1 MLRTSCTT
9 SSPDAG
15 GGWFALTTNADP
27 DKQSLGDLVPAV
39 QTALI
44 GLLDDADEL
53 EGAFQ
58 EALLQSPVPDEERQ
72 AILNAHDA
80 VKLTRDAIARIDAAL
95 DAALKKFPTT
105 GIQ

>member
-58 EALLQSPVPDEERQ
+58 EAHSYRGPCPT
-72 AILNAHDA
+72 
-80 VKLTRDAIARIDAAL
+80 KSARRS
-95 DAALKKFPTT
+95 
-105 GIQ
+105 